1 MLGNVTCELRT
12 NTVRFEVDLTRRYA
26 SYRFWTLFI
35 ACLAG
40 VIIDCTPVYASP
52 IGQGSPTL
60 QECSQVDEAALQD
73 ELNRVTQQVFAE
85 ALVQVD
91 LAALVKAEWQETG
104 MDAVIDS
111 EIDRAVARVRNEQ
124 ALWDT
129 FLSGWS
135 AEKAEELTRAVATYA
150 FESEAFAQKIDEL
163 SAAVADELAQTI
175 AVLSAESVSAAF
187 YCLQTFIA
195 DNYAE
200 VLVHKFEQQVQ
211 AAAQA
216 VDVGNSNEL
225 DTSILTVLNQ
235 HRTALGGVGVIVAAQ
250 IARRV
255 MANLGRQIARRV
267 AGRIAGRVL
276 GRIGTE
282 LIPIVGWVVG
292 TGLIAYDLYSSRDG
306 ALPQIQEQLKSQEVK
321 AGIRDEIVAA
331 MEPEFRREAPQI
343 ARDVAN
349 ELFSQWRDVRRNIRQ
364 VLALAESD
372 AAFHALLNRLE
383 STDDLAKLVSLVGV
397 AVPALGEEGF
407 QRAVADGSLERVLD
421 QPASALRIVE
431 GTGSIETALAW
442 SALAGSL
449 LDSVVEVELYKHI
462 SPEQLSRPTLE
473 RLLAL
478 GNQAAIQ
485 KLALLNLNEIDTL
498 LAVSTSNL
506 NTLATRLTPEEL
518 RVVAGYLP
526 LLEQEQRNQFI
537 SRVASDPAILPLLG
551 SEAIKQ
557 RIIVSNDVDAT
568 LAFLASPR
576 SLDSLVADLSAVV
589 RGQVG
594 MGLFTYKYGA
604 GQSALIGIGLIFL
617 AAIVLRLVYTF
628 VLWLVRPVSPLF
640 RR

>member
-1 MLGNVTCELRT
+1 
-12 NTVRFEVDLTRRYA
+12 LTRRYP
-26 SYRFWTLFI
+26 SYRLWLLLI

-40 VIIDCTPVYASP
+40 MIIDCTPAYAHPS
-52 IGQGSPTL
+52 GQVSPTL

-73 ELNRVTQQVFAE
+73 ELNRVTQQVFAQTL
-85 ALVQVD
+85 AQVD
-91 LAALVKAEWQETG
+91 LAAIVDSEWHEIG
-104 MDAVIDS
+104 MDAVIDT
-111 EIDRAVARVRNEQ
+111 EVDRAVARVRNEQ

-163 SAAVADELAQTI
+163 AAAVADELARTI

-200 VLVHKFEQQVQ
+200 VLVYKFEQQVQ

-216 VDVGNSNEL
+216 VDMGGSNEL

-250 IARRV
+250 IARRI

-306 ALPQIQEQLKSQEVK
+306 ALPQIQEQLKAEEVK
-321 AGIRDEIVAA
+321 AGIRNEIVAA
-331 MEPEFRREAPQI
+331 MTPEFRREAPQI

-372 AAFHALLNRLE
+372 AAFRALLNRLE
-383 STDDLAKLVSLVGV
+383 NTDDLARLVNLVGV

-407 QRAVADGSLERVLD
+407 QQAVADGSLERVLD
-421 QPASALRIVE
+421 QPPSALRIVE
-431 GTGSIETALAW
+431 GAGSIETALAW

-449 LDSVVEVELYKHI
+449 LDQVVEVELYKHI
-462 SPEQLSRPTLE
+462 APEQLSRPTLE

-478 GNQAAIQ
+478 GNRATIQ
-485 KLALLNLNEIDTL
+485 KLALLNLNEIETL
-498 LAVSTSNL
+498 LTVSSSNL
-506 NTLATRLTPEEL
+506 NTLAARLTPEEL

-526 LLEQEQRNQFI
+526 LLEQEQRNHFI
-537 SRVASDPAILPLLG
+537 SRVASDPTVLPLLG
-551 SEAIKQ
+551 NEAIKQ
-557 RIIVSNDVDAT
+557 RVVASNDVDAT
-568 LAFLASPR
+568 LSFLAAPR
-576 SLDSLVADLSAVV
+576 GFDTLVADLTAVG

-594 MGLFTYKYGA
+594 VGLFTYKYGA
-604 GQSALIGIGLIFL
+604 GQSALLGIGLILL
-617 AAIVLRLVYTF
+617 AAIVLRLLYAF
-628 VLWLVRPVSPLF
+628 VLWLVRPVAPFF